1 MGNISKNSQYRE
13 RKRGD
18 KYTLSLEEV
27 AKSNNLISKE
37 VENIIMN
44 IFQQNYSMYHSDNTI
59 KVSESRQEKY
69 EANRKTN

>member
-27 AKSNNLISKE
+27 AKSNNLIRKE